1 MLWHVVK
8 PGPDMERRSL
18 SQSCFK
24 RWGARQGVGG
34 EASNL
39 DAKGR
44 KARVKE
50 TKKSKLAE
58 EA

>member
-1 MLWHVVK
+1 
-8 PGPDMERRSL
+8 MERRSL